1 MHSRRIE
8 GTMLASRIRPS
19 QVTGRKHTSV
29 RLPQWLGVAALIT
42 VVAAYYLLLL
52 SNGTMQIFGPER
64 FDKVFDSILLH
75 LLRGEFVVDSEAID
89 FEATVINGKSYAY
102 FGVFPALLRLLALP
116 FTDLTRA
123 HLARL
128 SCLAATVI
136 FVALQL
142 RTLFVVHA
150 SLPAGSGKTA
160 YLGVM
165 VAATVLSGP
174 QIYLLAFAEVYD
186 EAILWAGVMA
196 AAFNLIVLRAA
207 LGPGLRRSDLA
218 WLALFAGLA
227 FNTRASVG
235 IGLYIATFLLVMR
248 AAWCWHSER
257 LSAAP
262 ARNTAASIGEVVRDS
277 GLVLPL
283 VILGVL
289 AVAVGIVNFGRWGN
303 PFTFAGPAHNYYL
316 LQRDPKA
323 LRVFDTYGAFNLSRI
338 WISALYYATGIPWLL
353 KSVPPFAEFLQARYF
368 RIEAPPLTPLLT
380 NPLTIILAGIGVY
393 RLSWKPDMRGD
404 AVAILRLTL
413 IGHAI
418 IILIL
423 FAFFALTLRYRFD
436 LAPFMTLAAFVGYR
450 SFCMVTA
457 ESSEPCRKR
466 LFVAAVVLCLVGI
479 LFSHYVLVL
488 HKAWG
493 YGVPMDIRLSL
504 RPFLPS
510 TYLPVPGPFQ

>member
-1 MHSRRIE
+1 MP
-8 GTMLASRIRPS
+8 GSRIRPS
-19 QVTGRKHTSV
+19 RVTGKEHTSE
-29 RLPQWLGVAALIT
+29 RLPPWLGVAGLIA
-42 VVAAYYLLLL
+42 VVAAYYLVLL
-52 SNGTMQIFGPER
+52 SNGTMQIFAPEML
-64 FDKVFDSILLH
+64 DKVFDSMLLH
-75 LLRGEFVVDSEAID
+75 LLHGEYDVDPKAID
-89 FEATVINGKSYAY
+89 FEATIVNGKTYTY
-102 FGVFPALLRLLALP
+102 FGIFPALLRLSVLP
-116 FTDLTRA
+116 FTDLARA

-150 SLPAGSGKTA
+150 SLPAASRKPA

-186 EAILWAGVMA
+186 EALLWAGVMA

-207 LGPGLRRSDLA
+207 LGPGLRSSDLA
-218 WLALFAGLA
+218 WLAVFAGLA
-227 FNTRASVG
+227 FNTRSSIG

-248 AAWCWHSER
+248 AAWRWHSER
-257 LSAAP
+257 LSASP
-262 ARNTAASIGEVVRDS
+262 ARSVAASIGEVVGDP

-303 PFTFAGPAHNYYL
+303 PFAFAGPAHSYYL

-323 LRVFDTYGAFNLSRI
+323 LRMFDTYGAFNLSRV

-380 NPLTIILAGIGVY
+380 NPLTIILAGIGLY
-393 RLSWKPDMRGD
+393 RLLWKPDMRGD

-413 IGHAI
+413 IGHV
-418 IILIL
+418 
-423 FAFFALTLRYRFD
+423 D
-436 LAPFMTLAAFVGYR
+436 HHPH
-450 SFCMVTA
+450 SFCFFGSYLA
-457 ESSEPCRKR
+457 LSIR
-466 LFVAAVVLCLVGI
+466 FGAVYDVGRVRRI
-479 LFSHYVLVL
+479 SIVL
-488 HKAWG
+488 HCCG
-493 YGVPMDIRLSL
+493 
-504 RPFLPS
+504 
-510 TYLPVPGPFQ
+510 

>member
-1 MHSRRIE
+1 
-8 GTMLASRIRPS
+8 MLTSRIRPS
-19 QVTGRKHTSV
+19 QVTGREHTRG
-29 RLPQWLGVAALIT
+29 RLPRSLCVAALIA
-42 VVAAYYLLLL
+42 VVAAYYLVLL
-52 SNGTMQIFGPER
+52 SNGTMQVFAPELL
-64 FDKVFDSILLH
+64 DKIYDSMLLH
-75 LLRGEFVVDSEAID
+75 LMHGEFDVDPKAID
-89 FEATVINGKSYAY
+89 FETTVINGKTYTY

-116 FTDLTRA
+116 FTDLSRA

-142 RTLFVVHA
+142 RTLVVVHA
-150 SLPAGSGKTA
+150 SLPAASRKTA

-186 EAILWAGVMA
+186 EALLWAGVMA
-196 AAFNLIVLRAA
+196 AAFNLVVLRAA
-207 LGPGLRRSDLA
+207 LGAGLRTSDLA
-218 WLALFAGLA
+218 WLAVFAGLA
-227 FNTRASVG
+227 FNTRSSIG
-235 IGLYIATFLLVMR
+235 IGLYIATFLLVMC
-248 AAWCWHSER
+248 AAGRWHSER
-257 LSAAP
+257 LSAVP
-262 ARNTAASIGEVVRDS
+262 ARSVAASIGEVVGNP

-289 AVAVGIVNFGRWGN
+289 AVALGIVNFGRWGN
-303 PFTFAGPAHNYYL
+303 PFAFAGPAHNYYL

-323 LRVFDTYGAFNLSRI
+323 LRMFDTYGAFNLSRV

-380 NPLTIILAGIGVY
+380 NPLTIILAGIGLY
-393 RLSWKPDMRGD
+393 RLSWKPGMRGD

-423 FAFFALTLRYRFD
+423 FAFLALTLRYRFD

-450 SFCMVTA
+450 SFCIAAA
-457 ESSEPCRKR
+457 ETSEKSQKS
-466 LFVAAVVLCLVGI
+466 LFTAAVGLCLVGI

-488 HKAWG
+488 HKAWSM
-493 YGVPMDIRLSL
+493 GVPDDVRMSL

-510 TYLPVPGPFQ
+510 TYLPVPGPFE